1 MEKYSMTNFKQEFIQ
16 AQADLYEAKIKWHIM
31 NVNNLLENATAVA
44 EHPDHMVTIEG
55 ELGVIAEYED
65 KLEVLRKYF

>member
-1 MEKYSMTNFKQEFIQ
+1 MTNFKQEFIR
-16 AQADLYEAKIKWHIM
+16 AQTDLYESKIKWHIM

>member
-1 MEKYSMTNFKQEFIQ
+1 MTNFKQDFIQ

-55 ELGVIAEYED
+55 ELSVIAEYED